1 MTSSVLR
8 SAPPSSAEISLRSPS
23 SPPSRR
29 STSSPTEISL
39 RLPPSREVLLRPIS
53 AEEKRRI
60 RRRKI
65 SLLISVLFSLPL
77 LYVLLYAF
85 AFSLGRG

>member
-8 SAPPSSAEISLRSPS
+8 SAPPSSAEISLRAPS
-23 SPPSRR
+23 SAPSRR
-29 STSSPTEISL
+29 NSSVLPSA
-39 RLPPSREVLLRPIS
+39 PPSVREVLLRPIS
-53 AEEKRRI
+53 VEEKRRI

-65 SLLISVLFSLPL
+65 SLLISVLSSLPL

-85 AFSLGRG
+85 AFSVGRG